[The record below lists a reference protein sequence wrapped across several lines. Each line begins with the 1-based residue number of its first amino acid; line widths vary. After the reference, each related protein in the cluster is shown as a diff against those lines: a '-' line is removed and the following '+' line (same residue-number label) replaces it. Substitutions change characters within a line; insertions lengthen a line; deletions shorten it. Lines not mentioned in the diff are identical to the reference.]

1 MTDPDFSSVDVTNDG
16 EGGCCTC
23 VGGCLRCCN
32 RAAKVPCYLTRCFF
46 CLIFLA
52 LIVVAG
58 VAFYYSWDAIKTYNM
73 LRELVVPLMEE
84 REESD
89 VGNPA
94 SFYS

>member
-1 MTDPDFSSVDVTNDG
+1 
-16 EGGCCTC
+16 
-23 VGGCLRCCN
+23 
-32 RAAKVPCYLTRCFF
+32 
-46 CLIFLA
+46 LIFLA

-84 REESD
+84 GEESD